1 MYTFTDT
8 WYGDVYQYSTLSAA
22 KREAK
27 KLTYGH
33 SIAIYRKGEIVA
45 IVKPNERPLP

>member
-8 WYGDVYQYSTLSAA
+8 WYGDTYQYPTLLGA
-22 KREAK
+22 KRAAG
-27 KLTYGH
+27 KLTFGH
-33 SIAIYRKGEIVA
+33 SIAIYHKGEIVA

>member
-1 MYTFTDT
+1 MCAFTDT
-8 WYGDVYQYSTLSAA
+8 WYGDVYQHPTLSTA

-27 KLTYGH
+27 KLTFGH